1 MSTDFN
7 ESFNDKGEKPQFIYK
22 RNPLIE
28 HAFQIFM
35 FKADKDGYE
44 PVGEYTLL
52 DMAEERGLTE
62 KKVINIISILNGRK
76 NLIDL
81 GKLTNCKVLFN
92 ILPNPTKIMYRNHD
106 GNGISEENALLVL
119 EKGVLDESAISGS
132 SNA

>member
-7 ESFNDKGEKPQFIYK
+7 ESFNDQGEKPQFIYK

-35 FKADKDGYE
+35 FKTDKQDYE

-52 DMAEERGLTE
+52 DTSEDRDLTE

-81 GKLTNCKVLFN
+81 GKLTNCKVLFT
-92 ILPNPTKIMYRNHD
+92 ILPKTAEEDPTKIMYRNHD
-106 GNGISEENALLVL
+106 GNGVSEENALLVL
-119 EKGVLDESAISGS
+119 EKGVLDD
-132 SNA
+132 